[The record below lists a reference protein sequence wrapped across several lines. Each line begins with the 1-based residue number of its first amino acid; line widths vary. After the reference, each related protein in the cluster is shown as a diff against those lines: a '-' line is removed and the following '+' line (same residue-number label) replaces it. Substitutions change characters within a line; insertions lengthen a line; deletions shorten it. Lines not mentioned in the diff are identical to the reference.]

1 MKKLTNRILAG
12 ALVAASMGVVHAQ
25 DAQSVW
31 KGPVQFNFEKD
42 ANALKDARA
51 SAEVEITVAAAGITT
66 GTISSGCKITGA
78 VLQPSNP
85 SSLSF
90 DLALTDCQD
99 KRFNGKYGGSLKI
112 TADRSASF
120 TLSSVRPF
128 RMEVAQIAGTVSR

>member
-1 MKKLTNRILAG
+1 MKKLTHRLILG
-12 ALVAASMGVVHAQ
+12 VFIAASMGVVHAQ
-25 DAQSVW
+25 DAQTVW

-42 ANALKDARA
+42 ANPLKDART
-51 SAEVEITVAAAGITT
+51 SAEVEITVSTAGITT
-66 GTISSGCKITGA
+66 GSISNGCKISGA
-78 VLQPSNP
+78 VLHPSNP

-90 DLALTDCQD
+90 DLTLNDCQD

-112 TADRSASF
+112 TTDRSAAF